1 MARQLYVFHY
11 QEPQAEYSLNCG
23 RLAQEIADRWQ
34 GPRGVADPSGFA
46 GGDADPPGFAGGDA
60 DPPGFAGGGADP
72 EVSDDD
78 DDDDDA
84 VSANLNDVELWGA
97 VAQLQ
102 WVMSSDRAI
111 DARAVTTLLADLTD
125 DGELDRI
132 RLAVR
137 RLVAALA
144 ATYPTLARA
153 SRPALVQLVAL
164 GRDMATAAG
173 ESPDLFEFVKNELQ
187 AVNLAALLRV

>member
-11 QEPQAEYSLNCG
+11 EDPQTEYSLNCG

-34 GPRGVADPSGFA
+34 GPRGDVFYGH
-46 GGDADPPGFAGGDA
+46 A

-78 DDDDDA
+78 DDDA
-84 VSANLNDVELWGA
+84 VAANLNDVELWGA

-111 DARAVTTLLADLTD
+111 DARAVTTLLADLTA

-173 ESPDLFEFVKNELQ
+173 ESPDLFEFVKKELQ

>member
-11 QEPQAEYSLNCG
+11 EGPQTEYSLNCG

-34 GPRGVADPSGFA
+34 GPRG
-46 GGDADPPGFAGGDA
+46 DA
-60 DPPGFAGGGADP
+60 DPPGFAGGGANP

-78 DDDDDA
+78 DDDA
-84 VSANLNDVELWGA
+84 VAANLNDVELWGA

-111 DARAVTTLLADLTD
+111 DARAVTTLLADLTA

-144 ATYPTLARA
+144 AMYPTLARA

-173 ESPDLFEFVKNELQ
+173 ESPDLFEFVKKELQ